1 MCKTFTIILS
11 LFIINIAC
19 SQDMLIEQI
28 AGKVVVRKAFN
39 EEKELTSKQVFKV
52 GELQTK
58 GNKLTVEFQVNLF
71 DTNGKLVEKYFTQYT
86 CKPDKSNV
94 LLTVFP
100 LAGKGDAEYVIKSSS
115 PGFKRLYDFET
126 GDNTLEDLSM
136 EMSMK
141 SGILGFFGSKNRITL
156 TNRRVYKTAGDFHL
170 YSQLTIK
177 AYLWGLKVKT
187 IQYTVKERL
196 NANRTLLS
204 QKFMAEDGSYFL
216 VEY

>member
-1 MCKTFTIILS
+1 
-11 LFIINIAC
+11 
-19 SQDMLIEQI
+19 MLIEQI
-28 AGKVVVRKAFN
+28 AGKEIVRKAFN

-71 DTNGKLVEKYFTQYT
+71 DTDGKLSEKYFTQYT

-100 LAGKGDAEYVIKSSS
+100 LAGKGDAEYVIKTSST
-115 PGFKRLYDFET
+115 GFKRLYDFET

-141 SGILGFFGSKNRITL
+141 SGLLGFFGSKNRITL
-156 TNRRVYKTAGDFHL
+156 TNRRVFKTAGDFHL

-187 IQYTVKERL
+187 IQYTVKEKL